1 MIYIILYCLQTPPS
15 IFCSM
20 YCLRMM
26 QYVHN
31 SHFQICFDET
41 EGMTN
46 SLIARTVEIQSCV
59 FLLQMWRK
67 QLQMTPGSTSF
78 LQHTY
83 PVDS

>member
-20 YCLRMM
+20 Y
-26 QYVHN
+26 